1 MNAGQTKPWILLALL
16 TLVTLLLSGCEFH
29 QRAVPGAKSGAAD
42 NQLANS
48 QNPEA
53 SASAEGSLN
62 VEGARSADS
71 AGDPTAASESPD
83 TNRTTD
89 AADAAAAAPANK
101 TPLPIESTSRRA
113 VGRGDGIEV
122 ITFDDLNIGM
132 QADMAF
138 RDFLLTD
145 RVKEL
150 DGKRVRLIGYMHGGV
165 SQIKDLTEFVLLQN
179 TQCKFGPG
187 GQADHLVRVL
197 VKPGVAADYATGA
210 IQVEGTL
217 KVVPFQGP
225 DGNTWSVYDMTG
237 ENVKLI
243 RK

>member
-1 MNAGQTKPWILLALL
+1 MKAGHTKPWILLALL
-16 TLVTLLLSGCEFH
+16 TLVNGCEFH
-29 QRAVPGAKSGAAD
+29 QRPVPAT
-42 NQLANS
+42 NQGTAENRTANS
-48 QNPEA
+48 ETAIQ
-53 SASAEGSLN
+53 SVDREGSPK
-62 VEGARSADS
+62 VENPSVRNPALDPPASTESTDS
-71 AGDPTAASESPD
+71 
-83 TNRTTD
+83 NRTD
-89 AADAAAAAPANK
+89 DRAATSPATK

-113 VGRGDGIEV
+113 VGRADGIEV

-187 GQADHLVRVL
+187 GQADHLVRVM
-197 VKPGVAADYATGA
+197 VKPGVSADYATGA

-217 KVVPFQGP
+217 KVAPFQGP

-237 ENVKLI
+237 EHVKVI